1 MFGEF
6 IKEKRI
12 ALEMTL
18 REFCRK
24 LEEDPSNWSK
34 VERGVNPPPKDEN
47 KLKKIAEILNIKEE
61 TSDYSLLMDS
71 AKTDAGAIP
80 DYIMADKN
88 LLDSLPIFFRTM
100 GSVKPTK
107 EEIQELIE
115 ILKKEGKYSE

>member
-1 MFGEF
+1 MFGNF

-24 LEEDPSNWSK
+24 LNEDPSNWSK
-34 VERGVNPPPKDEN
+34 IERGVNPPPKDEN
-47 KLKKIAEILNIKEE
+47 KLKKTAEILNIKKES
-61 TSDYSLLMDS
+61 TDYSLLFDS

-80 DYIMADKN
+80 EYIMKEKEI
-88 LLDSLPIFFRTM
+88 LDSLPVFFRTM

-107 EEIQELIE
+107 EEIQELID
-115 ILKKEGKYSE
+115 ILKK